1 MTGFAVRIL
10 GNALA
15 FYIANLLVS
24 GFVVNGGLK
33 EYLIAGIL
41 LGFLNLLVKPLLKL
55 VAMPLIIISL
65 GLFTLVINGLIL
77 WTIDYIFEFITIENL
92 MALLLAV
99 IIIGI
104 VNLIVSAAVK
114 KIF

>member
-1 MTGFAVRIL
+1 MIGFAIRIL

-15 FYIANLLVS
+15 FYIANMLVS

-41 LGFLNLLVKPLLKL
+41 LGFLNLLVRPLLKL
-55 VAMPLIIISL
+55 VAMPLIILSL

-92 MALLLAV
+92 MALLWAV

-104 VNLIVSAAVK
+104 VNLIVSAAAK

>member
-10 GNALA
+10 GNSVAL
-15 FYIANLLVS
+15 YTANWLVA

-55 VAMPLIIISL
+55 IATPLIILSL
-65 GLFTLVINGLIL
+65 GLFTLIINGLIL
-77 WTIDYIFEFITIENL
+77 WIVDYIFNFITIESL
-92 MALLLAV
+92 MALFWAV

-104 VNLIVSAAVK
+104 VNIMASAGA
-114 KIF
+114 KIIN

>member
-1 MTGFAVRIL
+1 MTGFVVRIL

-15 FYIANLLVS
+15 FYIANMLVS
-24 GFVVNGGLK
+24 GFVVNGKLK

-55 VAMPLIIISL
+55 VAMPLIVLSL

-77 WTIDYIFEFITIENL
+77 WTVDYIFDFIIIESL
-92 MALLLAV
+92 MALFWAV
-99 IIIGI
+99 IIIGMI
-104 VNLIVSAAVK
+104 NLLISAIAK
-114 KIF
+114 TID